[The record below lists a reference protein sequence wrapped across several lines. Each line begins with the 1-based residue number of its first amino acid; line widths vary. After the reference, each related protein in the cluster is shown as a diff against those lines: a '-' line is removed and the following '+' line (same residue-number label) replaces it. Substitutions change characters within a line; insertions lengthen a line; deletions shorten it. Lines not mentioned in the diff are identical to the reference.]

1 MCEILKHFSDISV
14 NNIVFFNWFKVV
26 SSKLIKLFI
35 KFYIIN
41 RLPNK
46 FLMWIFSPKIS
57 QILYFF
63 WLNTQASHI
72 LGEV

>member
-1 MCEILKHFSDISV
+1 MCEILKLFSDISV

-46 FLMWIFSPKIS
+46 FLM
-57 QILYFF
+57 
-63 WLNTQASHI
+63 
-72 LGEV
+72 